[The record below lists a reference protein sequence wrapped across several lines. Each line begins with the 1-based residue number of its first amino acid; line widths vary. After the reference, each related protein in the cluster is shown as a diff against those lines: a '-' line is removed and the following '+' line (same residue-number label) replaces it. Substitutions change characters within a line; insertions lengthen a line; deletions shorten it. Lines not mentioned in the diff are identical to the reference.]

1 MVSQFSKE
9 VTMIPPTDVKIR
21 EIVADTTEHTLA
33 PDAGESPAQ
42 QALFTPE
49 AGSAAG
55 KLPTPTPRR

>member
-1 MVSQFSKE
+1 
-9 VTMIPPTDVKIR
+9 MIPPTDVKIR